1 MTMDNRQFFTQNLS
15 HEIWDSTYKWETD
28 KDVTDTWRRNAEFVA
43 QAEATPELQKEWA
56 EKFYDLLENF
66 KFVGGGRITANAG
79 TTLNTTLINCFVSS
93 FRGEHQD
100 SLEEIFNELKRQSK
114 ILKSEGGYGI
124 CVDVLRPRGG
134 YVAGIGT
141 DSPGAVAML
150 DLWDTSSSVIVTGK
164 QVTIS

>member
-1 MTMDNRQFFTQNLS
+1 MDNRQFFTQNLS

-124 CVDVLRPRGG
+124 CV
-134 YVAGIGT
+134 
-141 DSPGAVAML
+141 S
-150 DLWDTSSSVIVTGK
+150 
-164 QVTIS
+164 